1 MSQPDLSIDFCGIH
15 SPNPFW
21 LASGPP
27 TNSAYQARRAFEAGW
42 GGVVWKTL
50 AHDPIVNVSA
60 RYGSVDYYGRKM
72 MGLNNIELITDR
84 TLEENLKEIREI
96 KEEFPDRAVIVS
108 LMVES
113 KAETWHDIVKRTEE
127 TGCDGLEL
135 NFGCPHGMS
144 ERGMGSAV
152 GQVPEYA
159 EMITG
164 WVKEAAETP
173 VLVKLTPNVADP
185 RPVGEAAKRGGADA
199 ISLINTINSIMGVDL
214 ETLKPRPHVAGR
226 GSHGGYCGPAVKP
239 IALNM
244 LQQVASD
251 PDIGV
256 PISGIGGIE
265 TWQDAAEFL
274 LLGAT
279 SVQVCTAA
287 MHHGFRIVEPMISG
301 LEMWMAEH
309 GFNKISDLQGKVVSD
324 VGGWGEL
331 DLSYKVVA
339 EIDQGTCIHC
349 GLCYIACEDGAHQSI
364 DCTSVPTDQYL
375 KRFPEGAATLHQS
388 GGKSYLPGSGSGY
401 VNLLEI
407 NQQTC
412 VGCNLCSL
420 VCPVDGCI
428 SMVERD
434 SGIPTMTWNEYQ
446 EKLAKGEVDP
456 ISPPEHR

>member
-1 MSQPDLSIDFCGIH
+1 
-15 SPNPFW
+15 
-21 LASGPP
+21 
-27 TNSAYQARRAFEAGW
+27 
-42 GGVVWKTL
+42 
-50 AHDPIVNVSA
+50 
-60 RYGSVDYYGRKM
+60 
-72 MGLNNIELITDR
+72 
-84 TLEENLKEIREI
+84 
-96 KEEFPDRAVIVS
+96 
-108 LMVES
+108 
-113 KAETWHDIVKRTEE
+113 
-127 TGCDGLEL
+127 
-135 NFGCPHGMS
+135 
-144 ERGMGSAV
+144 
-152 GQVPEYA
+152 
-159 EMITG
+159 
-164 WVKEAAETP
+164 
-173 VLVKLTPNVADP
+173 
-185 RPVGEAAKRGGADA
+185 
-199 ISLINTINSIMGVDL
+199 
-214 ETLKPRPHVAGR
+214 
-226 GSHGGYCGPAVKP
+226 
-239 IALNM
+239 M